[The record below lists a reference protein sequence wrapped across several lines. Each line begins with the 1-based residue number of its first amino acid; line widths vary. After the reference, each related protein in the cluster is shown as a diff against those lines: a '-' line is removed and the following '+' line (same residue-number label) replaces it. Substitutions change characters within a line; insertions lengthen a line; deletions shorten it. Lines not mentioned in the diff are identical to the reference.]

1 MGGREG
7 GRDGWR
13 EGREGREGEREG
25 REGREGGREGGSEGG
40 KGELM
45 MPWCP
50 PLQNTFYSY
59 CIDTNTWTLISS
71 DTYADGG
78 PQLIYDHQV
87 GVCVC
92 VCVCVCVFL
101 LRKMAG
107 NVNFFHSRPV
117 LAYTCL

>member
-1 MGGREG
+1 MEERGMEG
-7 GRDGWR
+7 W
-13 EGREGREGEREG
+13 
-25 REGREGGREGGSEGG
+25 REGGREG

-45 MPWCP
+45 MLWCP

-87 GVCVC
+87 CVC
-92 VCVCVCVFL
+92 VCVWVCVW
-101 LRKMAG
+101 
-107 NVNFFHSRPV
+107 VCV
-117 LAYTCL
+117 